1 MTSTIHMTHDSD
13 DKQCCC
19 AHQICPGHFSVGQTL
34 RTDENVVLLFA
45 DTHLKQNENI
55 KFPSL
60 KKSLLLW
67 KMYMHSIQQQCI
79 PMFLSVLVKKKS
91 QRHRCRRGQKISLD
105 MHGKSF

>member
-1 MTSTIHMTHDSD
+1 MQKNAFFSHKKPGSNNVLSLEGDWKIANSLKNNCPFFFKMTSTINMTHDSD

-60 KKSLLLW
+60 KKSLLL
-67 KMYMHSIQQQCI
+67 
-79 PMFLSVLVKKKS
+79 
-91 QRHRCRRGQKISLD
+91 
-105 MHGKSF
+105 